1 MAVATYAVIVAPP
14 LLAGAVNATLAFVD
28 PPTIASPIIGA
39 PGTLFVVTDS
49 DVPDEVESP
58 TKFVATTVNV

>member
-28 PPTIASPIIGA
+28 PPTITSPIVGA
-39 PGTLFVVTDS
+39 PGTLFVVTD
-49 DVPDEVESP
+49 
-58 TKFVATTVNV
+58 